1 MCDFGRVAHNIT
13 FIISYL
19 PLHPSTKKNNI
30 STNSLL
36 TGSTNLWYNL
46 SRSPNKANERTNPM
60 ANAPS
65 IYKQKVSLQLDNEV
79 IVALDKKAEEDKT
92 SRNAVANYLLTDKLE
107 AIIKAF
113 TPADKA
119 RVANMEKKNKE
130 ARNAR

>member
-1 MCDFGRVAHNIT
+1 
-13 FIISYL
+13 
-19 PLHPSTKKNNI
+19 
-30 STNSLL
+30 
-36 TGSTNLWYNL
+36 
-46 SRSPNKANERTNPM
+46 M
-60 ANAPS
+60 ANTPS

-119 RVANMEKKNKE
+119 KVTEMEKKNKE
-130 ARNAR
+130 ARNAH